1 VGTASYDTTF
11 KKGVS
16 LKNSFPIGRKQRNT
30 RQVETKTASYRTGKL
45 LVRLVFACV
54 ARIRVLGRENADRS
68 GGFLLAA
75 NHISHFDP
83 FFISLVV
90 PRKIDWMAMAEFFQ
104 LRIVGFLL
112 RAVDAFSADR
122 DRADRKT
129 IRIAIERLKG
139 GRVVGLFP
147 EGGIRDGARSL
158 LEGAPL
164 RPGAA
169 TLAHIAGVPIVPCV
183 ILGTDRLYSMRQWLP
198 LRRTPIWIAF
208 GNPISHFPGLQKSEA
223 RERIESELATA
234 FKNLYAELQQTF
246 RLTTD
251 DLPHP
256 PRERMNRSTA
266 RASLAMPRTG
276 NRSGCSTIQ
285 RDGFRRFT
293 ATGVDAFLCAS
304 INFLHTRHRLNGHSR
319 AEMERYVEECER
331 LTAQQYYVSPDG
343 VDVSTELSTSL
354 AKALGEGRPTITW
367 NSSIQTPFLENN
379 IAHAEFFE
387 CAQGIGAPTVFL
399 LHALMSTS
407 LTGHRR
413 YAERFNELGWNACF
427 LHLPYHFSRV
437 PRGYWNG
444 ELAITCNLIRNAEGL
459 RQGVIELRQLM
470 SALRQHGCRDFGV
483 LATSYGGWVGA
494 LLAMV
499 ERDLRFVALMA
510 PIVNIEHAIW
520 ESPAARLIRRE
531 LRRANIEPS
540 LVARHFHLSSPL
552 HNHPLCDSAR
562 VLFVTGEFDS
572 IAPAEQIEA
581 IQQKWRGS
589 ELLRVYQG
597 HFGYRMMRETLAR
610 LEERGDLRNTNGG
623 SFQRAPY
630 V

>member
-1 VGTASYDTTF
+1 
-11 KKGVS
+11 
-16 LKNSFPIGRKQRNT
+16 
-30 RQVETKTASYRTGKL
+30 VEIKTASYRTGKL
-45 LVRLVFACV
+45 LVKLVFGCV
-54 ARIRVLGRENADRS
+54 AHVRVLGRENANRT

-83 FFISLVV
+83 FLISLMVR
-90 PRKIDWMAMAEFFQ
+90 RKIDWMTMAEFFRSPG
-104 LRIVGFLL
+104 LGFLL
-112 RAVDAFSADR
+112 RAVDAFPADR

-129 IRIAIERLKG
+129 IRTAIERLKD

-147 EGGIRDGARSL
+147 EGGIRDGVNSL

-169 TLAHIAGVPIVPCV
+169 TLAHIAGVPILPCV
-183 ILGTDRLYSMRQWLP
+183 ILGSDRLYSTKRWLP

-208 GNPISHFPGLQKSEA
+208 GNHISQLPELPKPQA
-223 RERIESELATA
+223 RERIECELAAA

-251 DLPHP
+251 DLPHS
-256 PRERMNRSTA
+256 PRDRMHRCGASTP
-266 RASLAMPRTG
+266 LAGSISG
-276 NRSGCSTIQ
+276 NRSGCPTIE

-331 LTAQQYYVSPDG
+331 LTAQQYYASPHD
-343 VDVSTELSTSL
+343 DNLTE
-354 AKALGEGRPTITW
+354 ALQNSRPTITW
-367 NSSIQTPFLENN
+367 RSPINTQFAANN

-387 CAQGIGAPTVFL
+387 CAQGISAPTAFL

-407 LTGHRR
+407 RIGYQR

-444 ELAITCNLIRNAEGL
+444 ELAITCDLIRNAEGL

-470 SALRQHGCRDFGV
+470 AALREHGCREFGV

-520 ESPAARLIRRE
+520 ASPAARLIRRE
-531 LRRANIEPS
+531 LRRANIEPA

-552 HNHPLCDSAR
+552 HNQPLCDSAR

-581 IQQKWRGS
+581 TQQKWRGS
-589 ELLRVYQG
+589 ELLRVRQG
-597 HFGYRMMRETLAR
+597 HFGYRMMRETVAR
-610 LEERGDLRNTNGG
+610 LKERGDL
-623 SFQRAPY
+623 
-630 V
+630 